1 MAKNAVE
8 IVIKA
13 LDATRGGFASAQK
26 NVQSFGAAAKAMA
39 GLALTAGAAVGTAF
53 IASAKAFAE
62 NADELGKM
70 SEKTGIATETLSKL
84 KFVAEENNL
93 SWEQMQKAFRGAS
106 IEASKSN
113 QTFEQLLTGTA
124 DRFSSL
130 ADGAGKAAEA
140 QRLFGKGGADLI
152 PILNLGSEGLKKA
165 IKDAEEFTTVIDS
178 KTAAAADAFG
188 DNIGR
193 IGSSVKK
200 TFNEALKSAMPYL
213 LSFSESLLEIVKK
226 TAGSHEAISLIGDA
240 VRSLGKAA
248 AITAASFAYLQT
260 MVAGAADIL
269 TEIFIGGSAD
279 ITESSRATE
288 EALRASADRIK
299 KIWNDELVLPDL
311 ANRGG
316 LGEIENPLDVEKY
329 NRAWMEMGRI
339 GEEGSQR
346 ILSAIQ
352 MEGQKRV
359 ESIKDLQVSEQAK
372 NDFILQNSAI
382 VTQQKEQ
389 AEARS
394 ILFLADLEL
403 ARDEGKIK
411 RTVEMLA
418 TEEATNAARLA
429 NNQAFIDVYTQQWM
443 IASQTITGFLASTFG
458 AFSQSFGAAI
468 GETLRDFSKA
478 GDAVKKFGQAMVAS
492 VTNFIGQ
499 WIAAK
504 VTMMAMELIFGKT
517 VAAATVGTA
526 LIIGAAWATPAALA
540 SLATLGGNA
549 AGANAAL
556 ASTVAFSKGLSVVGA
571 AHGGLDY
578 VPQESTYLLDK
589 GERVLSPNQNAQ
601 LMEFLNGGGG
611 GGNSVVEVHLDGEVL
626 GRGIGRMSRDG
637 RVVISASAIA

>member
-26 NVQSFGAAAKAMA
+26 NVQSFGAAASAMA
-39 GLALTAGAAVGTAF
+39 GLALTAGAAVGAAF
-53 IASAKAFAE
+53 LASAKAFAD

-130 ADGAGKAAEA
+130 SDGAGKAAEA

-152 PILNLGSEGLKKA
+152 PILNLGSDGLKKA

-193 IGSSVKK
+193 IGSTLNK
-200 TFNEALKSAMPYL
+200 TFNDALKSAMPYL

-240 VRSLGKAA
+240 VKSLGKAA
-248 AITAASFAYLQT
+248 AITAASFVYLQT
-260 MVAGAADIL
+260 VVAGAADIL

-311 ANRGG
+311 ANKGG

-329 NRAWMEMGRI
+329 NRAYMEMGRI
-339 GEEGSQR
+339 TEEGSMR

-372 NDFILQNSAI
+372 NDFILQNAAI

-411 RTVEMLA
+411 RTVKMLA

-429 NNQAFIDVYTQQWM
+429 NNQAFIDVYTQQWQ

-458 AFSQSFGAAI
+458 AFSQSFGNAI

-611 GGNSVVEVHLDGEVL
+611 GNSVVEVHLDGEVL